1 MRGTNKNTSDRQ
13 QPTDTKQNT
22 SDGAQR
28 TTNKGKRPILEASA
42 EVRKKATFDRST
54 FTTPELAQRF
64 LTSWEPVQQVQ
75 LDSPI

>member
-1 MRGTNKNTSDRQ
+1 MRGTNKKTSDQQ

-28 TTNKGKRPILEASA
+28 TTNKGKRPGVEASP

-54 FTTPELAQRF
+54 FATPDLAQ
-64 LTSWEPVQQVQ
+64 
-75 LDSPI
+75 